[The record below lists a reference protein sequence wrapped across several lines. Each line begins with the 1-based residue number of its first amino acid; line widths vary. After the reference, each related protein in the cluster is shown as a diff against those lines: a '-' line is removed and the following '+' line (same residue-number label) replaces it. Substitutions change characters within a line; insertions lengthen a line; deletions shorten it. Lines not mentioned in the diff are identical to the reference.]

1 MGYYLETELPTGKA
15 KQLLDK
21 YPCTQL
27 AMRDA
32 AKPHWKTS
40 MARVICHKLME
51 DFDLVVV
58 VANVGL
64 GFDAAAYAFNT
75 SELDVFMD
83 DEDKRTKWLLV
94 FPKGMAAKL
103 SGYKAVA

>member
-1 MGYYLETELPTGKA
+1 MGYYIETELPTGKA

-27 AMRDA
+27 AMRHA

-58 VANVGL
+58 VTNG
-64 GFDAAAYAFNT
+64 GFDAAAYAFDQR
-75 SELDVFMD
+75 ELDHFMS
-83 DEDKRTKWLLV
+83 DEDKRVRSLLV